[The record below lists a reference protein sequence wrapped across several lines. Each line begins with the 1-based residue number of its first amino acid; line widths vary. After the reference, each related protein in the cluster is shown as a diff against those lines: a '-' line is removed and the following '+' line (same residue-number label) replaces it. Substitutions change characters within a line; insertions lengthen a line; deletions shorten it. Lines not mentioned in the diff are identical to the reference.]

1 MARSSRGKAEGI
13 NAKQEFQGRSTHRE
27 QPHTESERADRV
39 QRGDVRDRVGMR
51 EEESETENTREQERV
66 DPRAQGNERAGMW
79 KEIRGKAGSCE
90 RNEER
95 EGERKRERICDTLE
109 RSRCKRGEGGGGGK
123 RYGRRRAAKM
133 TDGRK

>member
-66 DPRAQGNERAGMW
+66 DLRAQGNERAGMW

-95 EGERKRERICDTLE
+95 EGERERERAYVTPSNDPGANAVREAEMVKDTDV
-109 RSRCKRGEGGGGGK
+109 EG
-123 RYGRRRAAKM
+123 RQR
-133 TDGRK
+133 